1 MHLPHVP
8 VRCRGLFLAAA
19 TLVATHV
26 LSLAAAAQ
34 GPTGSYV
41 RPTPAEEAAFWASGG
56 RSHAGRTIHIHVPPT
71 PFRKPPLPLRGFLVF
86 VHRNVRFAM
95 AEGDPALESWR
106 RRRATAGTACVKGVV
121 RRARV
126 DGADAAIVE
135 VRSIRLVRGAGH

>member
-1 MHLPHVP
+1 MHPPHVP
-8 VRCRGLFLAAA
+8 ARCCGLFLAAA
-19 TLVATHV
+19 TLVAIHV
-26 LSLAAAAQ
+26 PIVPAAAQ

-56 RSHAGRTIHIHVPPT
+56 RSHAGRTIHIHIPPT
-71 PFRKPPLPLRGFLVF
+71 AFRKPPLLLRGFVVF

-95 AEGDPALESWR
+95 AAGDPAFESWR
-106 RRRATAGTACVKGVV
+106 RRKAVGGTACVKGVV
-121 RRARV
+121 RPARI